1 MLLKLKVLLVFVIC
15 ILVSCS
21 SDDVEEKTLI
31 GRSVSGVR
39 VQVDRLGDYKLSWI
53 APADLE
59 YFEGYHFW
67 LTNNEAYLGFDSR
80 SEVSSEDFVSSEGEA
95 YYSDSLGNLKLTS
108 WMIPSKTIELLN
120 SDSLYVFVWA
130 EFTAGQKAGAR
141 MGTPFF
147 KGDIFPPGDVNLE
160 FKIDTDSIVVSWL
173 HLGDR
178 KDLLDTSDLSG
189 KVVGYQ
195 FHLESTSLDGVALS
209 SESVDINLLDSAIWE
224 VEKPFDINAV
234 KRGWG
239 VDSINGKVKRSF
251 FIENVSAEMGDS
263 LSIKIKGLNS
273 AELYVLSVE
282 AIDSVG
288 NKLPSPKSF
297 SLLTYS
303 SFSPNFS
310 DKFELDSLVGG
321 AAYLNWNSAV
331 RNSNNKGVFSA
342 ISHYEVFYFDSLFI
356 PAKKTVE
363 LFKHD
368 TTEIQKGIVWG
379 VFNDRSYEFYVFAVD
394 STGKPSDTLRLTS
407 DSFTKESLCPEEAG
421 LVKGDSASFCM
432 QRWEA
437 TIGVERDS
445 VIHSLSY
452 LDAIKNCEELESEN
466 DLNWSLCTESQWD
479 ASCFQGVT
487 AKYGVIESGLNYNDL
502 LGGVCNLSTGNPLGS
517 FSQREGRCVNSFGI
531 FDLPG
536 QYQEWVLD
544 SNGVGR
550 IRGGSWKQ
558 SKGGQD
564 YAAAE
569 CGARINP
576 VLLHS
581 PFALL
586 ERDVVVEIFGEKLV
600 WNDSLELIYGNL
612 EDDTSTILVIG
623 KEEFVDSLH
632 ILKIDEL
639 GFDTVMVSDLPVNS
653 DQWND
658 MYQGLNVSLNGTIAG
673 LKISGNSKKYNR
685 FYRSN
690 SLSYRC
696 CAKVE

>member
-1 MLLKLKVLLVFVIC
+1 MLLKLKVLIVFAVC
-15 ILVSCS
+15 ILISCS

-31 GRSVSGVR
+31 GRSVTGVR
-39 VQVDRLGDYKLSWI
+39 VQVDSLGDYTLSWI

-80 SEVSSEDFVSSEGEA
+80 SEVSSDDFVTSEGEA
-95 YYSDSLGNLKLTS
+95 YYSDSLGNLKLNS
-108 WMIPSKTIELLN
+108 WMIPSDKLELLN
-120 SDSLYVFVWA
+120 SDSLFVFVWA
-130 EFTAGQKAGAR
+130 EFSEGQKAGAR

-147 KGDIFPPGDVNLE
+147 KGDIFPPRDVELE
-160 FKIDTDSIVVSWL
+160 FKLDTDSIVVNWL

-178 KDLLDTSDLSG
+178 KDLLDTSDLTG

-195 FHLESTSLDGVALS
+195 FYLEATSLDKVLLS
-209 SESVDINLLDSAIWE
+209 SESADIKLLDSAIWE
-224 VEKPFDINAV
+224 VEKPFDIKSV
-234 KRGWG
+234 QRG
-239 VDSINGKVKRSF
+239 VVLDSVNGKVKRSF
-251 FIENVSAEMGDS
+251 FVENISAELGDS
-263 LSIKIKGLNS
+263 LNIKIKGLKP

-310 DKFELDSLVGG
+310 NKFEIDSLIGG
-321 AAYLNWNSAV
+321 AGYFSWNAAV
-331 RNSNNKGVFSA
+331 KNSKNTGGFSA
-342 ISHYEVFYFDSLFI
+342 ISHYEVFYFDSLFS
-356 PAKKTVE
+356 PVRQTVE
-363 LFKHD
+363 IFKHD
-368 TTEIQKGIVWG
+368 TTDIQKGIVWG
-379 VFNDRSYEFYVFAVD
+379 VFNDRDYEFFIFAVD
-394 STGKPSDTLRLTS
+394 STGKSSDTLQLTS
-407 DSFTKESLCPEEAG
+407 SSFTKASLCPEEAG
-421 LVKGDSASFCM
+421 LVLGDSSSFCM

-437 TIGVERDS
+437 TQEVSRDS
-445 VIHSLSY
+445 VIHSLPY
-452 LDAIKNCEELESEN
+452 LDAVNNCEALDDGSG
-466 DLNWSLCTESQWD
+466 LSWSLCTESQWD
-479 ASCFQGVT
+479 LSCLQGAE
-487 AKYGVIESGLNYNDL
+487 AKYGVIEAGLNYNDL
-502 LGGVCNLSTGNPLGS
+502 LGGVCNLSTGNALES

-544 SNGVGR
+544 SNGIGR

-558 SKGGQD
+558 SKSGQD

-569 CGARINP
+569 CGSRINP

-581 PFALL
+581 PFAVI
-586 ERDVVVEIFGEKLV
+586 ERDVVVEIFGEKLI
-600 WNDSLELIYGNL
+600 WNDSLELIHGSL
-612 EDDTSTILVIG
+612 EDDSSTILVIG

-639 GFDTVMVSDLPVNS
+639 GLDTVMVSDLPVNS
-653 DQWND
+653 DQWSD
-658 MYQGLNVSLNGTIAG
+658 VYQGLSVSLNSTIAG